1 SEVIFLSDPHL
12 RVTLSP
18 PGRHAVYGR
27 DPEKGE
33 EVPPQRSTLPGIIE
47 ALTSLEPDRSGRPR
61 RRIDTPLAAKVAKAM
76 EQAGIRERVS
86 RRRVLDHEIVEL
98 LDDVEADRDTGVAYQ
113 DFLVRHVSASA
124 ERRLRIYPLEL
135 NATTEQREAAAR
147 AAKRELEHLEP
158 LGSHPG

>member
-1 SEVIFLSDPHL
+1 
-12 RVTLSP
+12 
-18 PGRHAVYGR
+18 
-27 DPEKGE
+27 
-33 EVPPQRSTLPGIIE
+33 
-47 ALTSLEPDRSGRPR
+47 
-61 RRIDTPLAAKVAKAM
+61 
-76 EQAGIRERVS
+76 
-86 RRRVLDHEIVEL
+86 VEL

-158 LGSHPG
+158 LGPHPGIVAPYHLVEHERGPCLLFDHVPGEQPLDRWLALPEVRERLTLADRLDVVRSVAEALAHAHARGIYHRALCPSAVWVA